1 MGIKSLKWAFR
12 PKEFTNSRTEKDG
25 LNYSRYIASW
35 YNAGGKIS
43 TVEEFNSFCKW
54 LETLGLTRDEIDDIT
69 NMAMCGKM
77 ELEASAREFIL
88 KG

>member
-35 YNAGGKIS
+35 CNAGGS
-43 TVEEFNSFCKW
+43 LRTFDEYNSFIKW
-54 LETLGLTRDEIDDIT
+54 LETLDLTEEEIVNIAKIAT
-69 NMAMCGKM
+69 CGKI
-77 ELEASAREFIL
+77 ELEDSAAEFIL